1 MLKVFLSTIIS
12 TFHTFWY
19 VMTLFS
25 LTAKYCQCPCYFFFE
40 AIGYLTSCY
49 LIYKHLVIFQIS
61 FSYSIF
67 ISNFNDGQETLYT
80 IEILLFFFKLVLWP
94 RMDEYIAKM
103 FGHSE
108 IVTSMKF
115 TYDWSQCPET
125 TASSSSMWAVRSP
138 AAWSSTCWR
147 STPRSSSSRTQR
159 IGRGVASPG
168 RRPIPRPE
176 MCSPSPGEQVGNEA
190 DEECEPEEVLKM
202 PSKESLGPDLQCLLI
217 NGMLP
222 LWARQ
227 LVSLPGKRDT
237 EGLTEYSALL
247 HAPCFSGNPFPLT
260 SLLSLENPC
269 PASSLCYTAFRSP
282 HMYLLHACPVLL
294 TLFMGFSRQEYWSGS
309 PSLPQWAM
317 FCQSFPPWLIQFGLE
332 GFPWWLSGKEPA
344 CQCRRL
350 GSVPGLGRSPEG
362 GNGNPL
368 QDSCQEN
375 PSDSGTWRATV
386 LEVTRVRHS
395 LQQQM
400 DYLGE
405 CFMGVLKQHVFYS
418 C

>member
-1 MLKVFLSTIIS
+1 MLKVFLSTIVS

-25 LTAKYCQCPCYFFFE
+25 ITAKYCQCPCYFFFE
-40 AIGYLTSCY
+40 AIGYLRSCY

-125 TASSSSMWAVRSP
+125 TASSSSTWAERSP

-159 IGRGVASPG
+159 IGRGTAGPG

-176 MCSPSPGEQVGNEA
+176 MCSLSPG
-190 DEECEPEEVLKM
+190 
-202 PSKESLGPDLQCLLI
+202 SRR
-217 NGMLP
+217 GM
-222 LWARQ
+222 RQ
-227 LVSLPGKRDT
+227 MKSVNPKR
-237 EGLTEYSALL
+237 
-247 HAPCFSGNPFPLT
+247 CW
-260 SLLSLENPC
+260 
-269 PASSLCYTAFRSP
+269 R
-282 HMYLLHACPVLL
+282 
-294 TLFMGFSRQEYWSGS
+294 
-309 PSLPQWAM
+309 
-317 FCQSFPPWLIQFGLE
+317 
-332 GFPWWLSGKEPA
+332 
-344 CQCRRL
+344 CRRKRAWVQIFSACWSTACCHSGQ
-350 GSVPGLGRSPEG
+350 GSWWVCLE
-362 GNGNPL
+362 
-368 QDSCQEN
+368 
-375 PSDSGTWRATV
+375 SGTPR
-386 LEVTRVRHS
+386 
-395 LQQQM
+395 
-400 DYLGE
+400 G
-405 CFMGVLKQHVFYS
+405 
-418 C
+418 